1 MRKLHWRLARLNLM
15 GRRAASLTLA
25 AVSATYATPVF
36 AQAPALM
43 SADGPIGINQQQ
55 CLDVAKSVI
64 VALRGTETQA
74 DHKSRAMTR
83 GHFITSIMCF
93 IPGRLIVVVAGPDG
107 TDPEPELDAVLG
119 AFVTRAG
126 GSSAGGSSPGVGKM
140 PALPKTYEEA
150 WSISQPINRSFLVGR
165 WSTESCSNGVE
176 FHNDGTLTNYRL
188 GKKGHWSFEGDDL
201 TIIIDAKNQLKVRGV
216 GKDRFF
222 SFAAGKFSQAIRC

>member
-1 MRKLHWRLARLNLM
+1 MREPN
-15 GRRAASLTLA
+15 RRSAPLSSRVLGAASLVLA
-25 AVSATYATPVF
+25 AISVNYATPVF

-64 VALRGTETQA
+64 AALRGTETQA
-74 DHKSRAMTR
+74 NHKARAMTR

-165 WSTESCSNGVE
+165 WATESCSNGVE

-188 GKKGHWSFEGDDL
+188 GKKGRWSFEGDAL
-201 TIIIDAKNQLKVRGV
+201 TITIDSSHHLKVRGV